1 MIFVQRPL
9 KSTSFGLEFENK
21 IKKKEH
27 CRSRGLSELLSIPKG
42 PSKGSRALILLKSI
56 FSFRMGKKEPGF

>member
-21 IKKKEH
+21 IKKKSTVGQEVFLNYFQFQKAPQ
-27 CRSRGLSELLSIPKG
+27 REVG
-42 PSKGSRALILLKSI
+42 P
-56 FSFRMGKKEPGF
+56 